1 MSIHG
6 HVICVLLLLVARFI
20 PSYAQQFNY
29 EVEKRILERLEFYL
43 GGPVATNQLIANFR
57 ANGVFRNNMEAVD
70 RDQYLVIAYSVSQ
83 PLVYYGLEDG
93 TCPG

>member
-1 MSIHG
+1 MYIHG
-6 HVICVLLLLVARFI
+6 HGICVLLLLVARLL

-57 ANGVFRNNMEAVD
+57 TNGVFRNNLEAVD
-70 RDQYLVIAYSVSQ
+70 RDQYLGIAYSVSQ

-93 TCPG
+93 TCSG